1 MSAIS
6 PPFAVIDG
14 QIMPLDQVRIPV
26 NDRSF
31 LFGDSLYEVIAT
43 HKGKPFFTDDHLAR
57 LRATAAGLH
66 MPLPWD
72 DAWFKQQIRTGL
84 KALPRD
90 EVYVRIIVS
99 RGSGDFNIDIDSTAT
114 PPLAV
119 FIFKPLPAFPERF
132 STEGVVMAV
141 SETRRNHPRSLNPAF
156 KTGNYLNN
164 VLCLYE
170 AKAKG
175 ADDALILDLD
185 GHVTEAT
192 TSNFFLVKDK
202 VLYTAPLEV
211 GILDGI
217 TRRHMLSQ
225 AAELDIKT
233 KVEPFSMEAVLAADE
248 VFVSSTIKGAMP
260 VCRID
265 AQHYPTGYGAI
276 TRQLNEAYWAYVD
289 AHLDAYLDE
298 Y

>member
-1 MSAIS
+1 MET
-6 PPFAVIDG
+6 PFAIIDG
-14 QIMPLDQVRIPV
+14 KTMPLDQARVPV

-43 HKGKPFFTDDHLAR
+43 RKGKPFFSDDHLER
-57 LRATAAGLH
+57 LRATAKGLY
-66 MPLPWD
+66 MELPWD
-72 DAWFKQQIRTGL
+72 NAWFKQQIRLGL
-84 KALPRD
+84 NQLPLD

-99 RGSGDFNIDIDSTAT
+99 RGSGDFNIDIDSTKT
-114 PPLAV
+114 DPLAV
-119 FIFKPLPAFPERF
+119 FIFKPLPGFPERF
-132 STEGVVMAV
+132 ESEGVVMAV
-141 SETRRNHPRSLNPAF
+141 PELRRNSPRSLPPLY

-164 VLCLYE
+164 VLCLRE

-192 TSNFFLVKDK
+192 TSNFFIVKDG
-202 VLYTAPLEV
+202 VLHTAPLEV

-217 TRRHMLSQ
+217 TRRYMLRQ
-225 AAELDIKT
+225 AEVLGIEA
-233 KVEPFSMEAVLAADE
+233 KVRPFSMEEVVAADE

-265 AQHYPTGYGAI
+265 EHEFPKGYGPI
-276 TRQLNEAYWAYVD
+276 TRRLDDAYWQYVD
-289 AHLDAYLDE
+289 EHLDE